1 MWINLKPS
9 DKEII
14 KHLGLLT
21 QLGLTVISSILIL
34 FFLFLYL
41 DKRFETNGILMAVGI
56 VLGVVTGVYSA
67 YRILKKFYEK
77 S

>member
-1 MWINLKPS
+1 MWKNLKSS
-9 DKEII
+9 DREII

-41 DKRFETNGILMAVGI
+41 DKRFKTNGILMAVGI
-56 VLGVVTGVYSA
+56 LLGVVAGVFSA
-67 YRILKKFYEK
+67 YRILKNFYEK

>member
-1 MWINLKPS
+1 MWNKLKSS

-21 QLGLTVISSILIL
+21 QLGLTVICSILI
-34 FFLFLYL
+34 FFFIFLYL
-41 DKRFETNGILMAVGI
+41 DKKYETNGILMAAGI
-56 VLGVVTGVYSA
+56 VLGVLIGVYSA
-67 YRILKKFYEK
+67 YRMLRKFYEK